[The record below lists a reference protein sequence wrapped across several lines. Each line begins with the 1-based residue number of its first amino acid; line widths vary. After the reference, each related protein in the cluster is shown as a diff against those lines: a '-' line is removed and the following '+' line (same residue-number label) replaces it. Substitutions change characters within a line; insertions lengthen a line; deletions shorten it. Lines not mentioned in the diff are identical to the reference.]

1 MSITTLTKVCQLT
14 LISYAFIFA
23 VMWHVSMA
31 KHNNKIQIQA
41 HLSTYFEASHGDVY
55 LDHDAIG
62 MELQL
67 YVPDIVAMGSKT
79 LMAQYKYYLSMFN
92 PIPTGGG
99 PFGPQRP
106 KTVWHFHSFMA
117 RVTKIHDFV
126 YFSICL
132 VPMKLFLKK
141 EL

>member
-1 MSITTLTKVCQLT
+1 MYLEERVRGTRVALSWSKLSISGSNPVK
-14 LISYAFIFA
+14 S
-23 VMWHVSMA
+23 
-31 KHNNKIQIQA
+31 
-41 HLSTYFEASHGDVY
+41 LS
-55 LDHDAIG
+55 
-62 MELQL
+62 
-67 YVPDIVAMGSKT
+67 
-79 LMAQYKYYLSMFN
+79 FN

-141 EL
+141 ELWNFEKLKKKNLPFRHQRVPPLEKKSKNLKIWVFFQKIILFLLESEFYMFLAFFWGT